1 MSNHNPAR
9 HLEIQG
15 HRGARGLLPE
25 NTLPGFAAT
34 LALGVDTLELDVGIS
49 RDDVVMV
56 HHDSTLNPM
65 TTRDSAGE
73 WISCARRLPI
83 YSLDVAQLKT
93 YDVGM
98 LKPDT
103 GYAKLYPQQAAVPG
117 ARIPT
122 LNEVIELLHRCQS
135 NHVRLNIEAK
145 VNPENPALTA
155 PPEIF
160 VHLLLQ
166 VLQMTDMMDRAA
178 IQSFDWRVP
187 AHVQTLAPQVQTGF
201 LSEQR
206 AGCDTVR
213 NRNGAPSPWT
223 NGLKFDDYQGSLPR
237 MVKAAGGGVW
247 SPDYRS
253 LDEHALREAH
263 ALRLRVV
270 VWTVN
275 CRDDIRRMISMG
287 VDGVISDYPDR
298 VREAAQDLGL
308 EVADPAPLVPAGLSE
323 PGSGCES

>member
-1 MSNHNPAR
+1 MNDQNPAR

-49 RDDVVMV
+49 RDGVVMV

-73 WISCARRLPI
+73 WIPLTERPPI
-83 YSLDVAQLKT
+83 SSLDAAQLKT

-98 LKPDT
+98 LKPDSN
-103 GYAKLYPQQAAVPG
+103 YAKLYPQQAAVPG

-122 LNEVIELLHRCQS
+122 LNEVIELLHRCHS
-135 NHVRLNIEAK
+135 DHVRLNIEAK
-145 VNPENPALTA
+145 LDPENPALTA

-160 VHLLLQ
+160 VNLLLQ
-166 VLQMTDMMDRAA
+166 ALQVTNMMDRAT

-187 AHVQTLAPQVQTGF
+187 AHVQTLAPQVQTGY

-206 AGCDTVR
+206 PGRDTVR
-213 NRNGAPSPWT
+213 NRDDAPSPWT
-223 NGLKFDDYQGSLPR
+223 NGLKFDDFQGSLPR
-237 MVKAAGGGVW
+237 MVKAAGGGIW

-253 LDEHALREAH
+253 LGEDALREAH
-263 ALRLRVV
+263 SLGLRVV

-275 CRDDIRRMISMG
+275 CRDDICRMISMG
-287 VDGVISDYPDR
+287 ADGVISDYPDR
-298 VREAAQDLGL
+298 VREAAQQLGL
-308 EVADPAPLVPAGLSE
+308 EVADRAPLVPAGLSE
-323 PGSGCES
+323 PGSRL